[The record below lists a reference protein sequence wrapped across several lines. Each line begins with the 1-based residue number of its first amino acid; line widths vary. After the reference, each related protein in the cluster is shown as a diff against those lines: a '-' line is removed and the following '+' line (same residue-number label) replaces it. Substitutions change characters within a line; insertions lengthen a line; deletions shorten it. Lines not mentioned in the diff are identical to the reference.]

1 MKITVAGALRVIT
14 TQGKTNGTISR
25 CIFEDT
31 AIEARQGIFVE
42 ILAGNGNA
50 MISSLKTALLLIIFT
65 TRYSLFFTTFRRCIF
80 RDNFGIQQAG
90 HVYCAYGT
98 GGVDLLNCS
107 LFSNK
112 KDVTISNMAT
122 SKTGTFIY
130 SESAGSLKLVNTSMM
145 SMVTN
150 RNTYPVFD
158 IVSGGFLYKNIL
170 VYQLKTESG
179 RIQLKQHRRW

>member
-1 MKITVAGALRVIT
+1 MAVRAFYIS
-14 TQGKTNGTISR
+14 NG
-25 CIFEDT
+25 
-31 AIEARQGIFVE
+31 
-42 ILAGNGNA
+42 
-50 MISSLKTALLLIIFT
+50 
-65 TRYSLFFTTFRRCIF
+65 FTTFRRCIF

-98 GGVDLLNCS
+98 GRVDLLNCS

-122 SKTGTFIY
+122 SKTGAFIY

-158 IVSGGFLYKNIL
+158 IVSGGFVDIDQNSEIKCCEGQQLLLENNTHLQYTEKNKSAWIL
-170 VYQLKTESG
+170 NIECYFSEIFLQILRSWLLRPKKGNVSRTSCGISYSLPAMS
-179 RIQLKQHRRW
+179 I

>member
-1 MKITVAGALRVIT
+1 MAVGAVY
-14 TQGKTNGTISR
+14 IS
-25 CIFEDT
+25 
-31 AIEARQGIFVE
+31 
-42 ILAGNGNA
+42 N
-50 MISSLKTALLLIIFT
+50 S
-65 TRYSLFFTTFRRCIF
+65 FTTFRRCIF

-107 LFSNK
+107 FFSNK

-150 RNTYPVFD
+150 RSTYPVFD
-158 IVSGGFLYKNIL
+158 IVSGGFVDIDQNSEIKCCEGQQLLLENNTHLQYTEKNKSACIL
-170 VYQLKTESG
+170 NVTSLKYSCRSCAPAYLG
-179 RIQLKQHRRW
+179 LKRGMFICSHLH